1 MKVESLSPP
10 GFRPRCPV
18 YRGEKGGL
26 TPQEEDIDYFVD
38 NSSSYTYL
46 DRGFEILI
54 TPPLTPKLDVMKL
67 FLDTA
72 IVSDIEDRFNTSLI
86 SGITTNPTL
95 IKKTKR
101 NPWDVYKDII
111 ELGVDDLSIEVNGDD
126 SQELVRNAMTAHG
139 NYGNVATIKLP
150 CTIEGLKACKYLSNI
165 GIRVNMTLVFSVSQ
179 ALLCGLAGAT
189 YVSPFIGRMD
199 DNSLDGMKLIND
211 ISNVFKK
218 QFINTLI
225 LAASVRDAQSVGVAF
240 GLGADICTV
249 PPKVF
254 DDMAKHVLTDKGL
267 EQFKKDSEG

>member
-1 MKVESLSPP
+1 
-10 GFRPRCPV
+10 
-18 YRGEKGGL
+18 
-26 TPQEEDIDYFVD
+26 
-38 NSSSYTYL
+38 
-46 DRGFEILI
+46 
-54 TPPLTPKLDVMKL
+54 MKL

-72 IVSDIEDRFNTSLI
+72 IVSDIEERLDTGLI
-86 SGITTNPTL
+86 AGVTTNPTL
-95 IKKTKR
+95 IRKSGR
-101 NPWDVYKDII
+101 DPWKVYTDII
-111 ELGVDDLSIEVNGDD
+111 ELGVEDLSIEVNGED
-126 SQELVRNAMTAHG
+126 SKELVRNGMTAHG

-150 CTIEGLKACKYLSNI
+150 CTIEGLKACKYLSNL

-179 ALLCGLAGAT
+179 AILCGLAGAF

-254 DDMAKHVLTDKGL
+254 DDMACHVLTDKGL
-267 EQFKKDSEG
+267 EQFNKDFLS